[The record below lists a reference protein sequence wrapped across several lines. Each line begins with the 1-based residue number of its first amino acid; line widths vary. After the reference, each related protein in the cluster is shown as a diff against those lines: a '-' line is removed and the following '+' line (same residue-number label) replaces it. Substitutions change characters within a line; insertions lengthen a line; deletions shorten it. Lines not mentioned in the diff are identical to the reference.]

1 MSWLKAIGAFFAGLF
16 TKKTA
21 DAVLAGVRKA
31 APYVSSALQLA
42 AVVASVVGGP
52 AGATVGT
59 VLAAASKLGVDALL
73 KPDATDAELG
83 TAMRDIV
90 VAALRKKFPDATT
103 AQLNLAVELAVNA
116 LKAK

>member
-1 MSWLKAIGAFFAGLF
+1 MNWLKAIGSFFKGLF
-16 TKKTA
+16 SKQTA
-21 DAVLAGVRKA
+21 DAILAGVRKA
-31 APYVSSALQLA
+31 SPYIATALQLA
-42 AVVASVVGGP
+42 GVVASIVGGP
-52 AGATVGT
+52 AGRTVAA
-59 VLAAASKLGVDALL
+59 VLAAAAQLGVESLL

-90 VAALRKKFPDATT
+90 VAALRKRFPNATT